1 MKIYLCGNNPIDM
14 IEIKRINEITNEV
27 MEAFSRLMPQL
38 DAKLSAPKKADLEA
52 VINVTNTYLFVAYNP
67 SIVGTLTLAVVQ
79 TPSGTKAWIE
89 DVVVDTSA
97 RGQHVGEAL
106 LNHAVDFAK
115 SLDVSSVNLTSNP
128 TRVAANKLYQKI
140 GFELRDT
147 NVYRITV

>member
-1 MKIYLCGNNPIDM
+1 LKIYLCGNNPIDM

-89 DVVVDTSA
+89 DVVVDISA

-128 TRVAANKLYQKI
+128 TRAAANKLYQKI

-147 NVYRITV
+147 NVYRIMV

>member
-89 DVVVDTSA
+89 DVVVDISA

-128 TRVAANKLYQKI
+128 TRAAANKLYQKM

>member
-89 DVVVDTSA
+89 DVVVDISA

-128 TRVAANKLYQKI
+128 TRAAANKLYQKI

-147 NVYRITV
+147 NVYRIMV

>member
-89 DVVVDTSA
+89 DVVVDISA